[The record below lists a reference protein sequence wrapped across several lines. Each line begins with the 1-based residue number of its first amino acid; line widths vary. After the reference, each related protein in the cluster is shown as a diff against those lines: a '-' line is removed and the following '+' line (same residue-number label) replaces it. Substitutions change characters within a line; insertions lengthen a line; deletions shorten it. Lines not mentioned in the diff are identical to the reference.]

1 MSKETRLISVGTLL
15 LLSFLACRRNSDQHH
30 SSGILGEL
38 EEAYRT
44 KITVS
49 KLGLSKGENFLGDT
63 VFYVKGIITNSGEEK
78 IQRVVL
84 TFLFKDSTNQVVL
97 KDTRKAIE
105 YRGGRGIESLQAA
118 EFQVAFEN
126 LPQAWNYIVPE
137 VQVSQIGLQ

>member
-1 MSKETRLISVGTLL
+1 MSKESRLILFGILL
-15 LLSFLACRRNSDQHH
+15 LLSFLACRRNLDQHYGT
-30 SSGILGEL
+30 GILGEL

-44 KITVS
+44 KVIVS

-105 YRGGRGIESLQAA
+105 YRGGRGIESLQVA
-118 EFQVAFEN
+118 EFQVAFDN

>member
-44 KITVS
+44 KVTLS
-49 KLGLSKGENFLGDT
+49 KLGLSKGDNFLGDT
-63 VFYVKGIITNSGEEK
+63 VFYVNGTITNNGEK
-78 IQRVVL
+78 KLQRVVL
-84 TFLFKDSTNQVVL
+84 TFLFKDSINQVVL
-97 KDTRKAIE
+97 KNTRTAIE
-105 YRGGRGIESLQAA
+105 YRGRRGIESLEAA

-126 LPQAWNYIVPE
+126 LPQAWNYVVPE

>member
-49 KLGLSKGENFLGDT
+49 KLGLSKGENFLGNT
-63 VFYVKGIITNSGEEK
+63 IFYVKGTITNSNPTGKVSTWVNSAK
-78 IQRVVL
+78 I
-84 TFLFKDSTNQVVL
+84 TNNHL
-97 KDTRKAIE
+97 M
-105 YRGGRGIESLQAA
+105 S
-118 EFQVAFEN
+118 
-126 LPQAWNYIVPE
+126 
-137 VQVSQIGLQ
+137 